1 MRRLL
6 YIRGK
11 ERRLKGTT
19 RCDGKVENGDE
30 EEEGFDFRLHC
41 CIALRRSHMRRFS
54 EKCNNQK
61 RKRERERPP
70 THVNRVLS
78 NSYIDENSGGNR
90 WTQSHIIP
98 VIDNSHSYSLY
109 DLSFS
114 SNSVALFDWPTPHS
128 FAVFCVPCDC
138 YRFDGPLR

>member
-61 RKRERERPP
+61 RKRERERDLLPMSTEFSP
-70 THVNRVLS
+70 TRILMRILAAIDGLRV
-78 NSYIDENSGGNR
+78 I
-90 WTQSHIIP
+90 
-98 VIDNSHSYSLY
+98 
-109 DLSFS
+109 
-114 SNSVALFDWPTPHS
+114 
-128 FAVFCVPCDC
+128 
-138 YRFDGPLR
+138 